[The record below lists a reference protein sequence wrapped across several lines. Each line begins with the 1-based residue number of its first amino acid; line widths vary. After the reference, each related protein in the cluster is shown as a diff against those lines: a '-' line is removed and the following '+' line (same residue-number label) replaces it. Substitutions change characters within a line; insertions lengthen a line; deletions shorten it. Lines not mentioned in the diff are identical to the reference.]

1 MSDNEKMKKI
11 EISRIFF
18 LFLIFPVFLFGES
31 IKNYDVFIT
40 IQKDGILNI
49 SENINYNFDGRQKH
63 GIYRKI
69 PLKFG
74 SEVEVFNVLK
84 NSKKENF
91 DIFDEAEYK
100 IIKIGKQ
107 DVLLENGNYNYQI
120 DYKMKK
126 AITEYGNQYEI
137 YFNGIGQEWGVPIEK
152 ANIVIKME
160 NGKLYENGENSN
172 FEVYTGKKGER
183 NQNFEARME
192 NGEIFISNLTR
203 LNENEGIS
211 FIIHLDKNKFDKN
224 ILNQINNEAQR
235 SFEKERND
243 FKNLALRG
251 ISLVIGFIIL
261 MGLSVYVW
269 VYYLKA
275 KNTKYFDEELSP
287 VEVAYLSGND
297 NLEKLTEVAIL
308 SLLKKKCISIKEK
321 TMKMIFIS
329 EKDELPEEE
338 KIILEAIRNNYQ
350 KEDKFYEKSLEM
362 KKMLEKKYR
371 NLKKDSKK
379 YYFPFFLGVIILSI
393 LFFTTTFE
401 NLSIYIGF
409 FIFFAVSY
417 FISLD
422 ELSYFRIIPIFF
434 IGILLFNDIS
444 KNILYILE
452 IIYFWGLFEVFN
464 YIFKNNS
471 SIKKW
476 IDELKKYIEDKIFK
490 NSWEMDRF
498 ERRRIYDIILPY
510 SVALRQN
517 RRVSQCFIKEF
528 GEEEYKNQNVN
539 FFSNNLVISEVQKTF
554 NAVKAKWGKIA
565 SKNKRFGSGRSF
577 GGSSGGGFGGGGG
590 GSW

>member
-1 MSDNEKMKKI
+1 MKMKKI
-11 EISRIFF
+11 ENLRIFF

-84 NSKKENF
+84 NDKKENF
-91 DIFDEAEYK
+91 DIFDEAKYK
-100 IIKIGKQ
+100 IVKIGKQ
-107 DVLLENGNYNYQI
+107 DVLLENGIYNYQI

-152 ANIVIKME
+152 ANIVIKMK
-160 NGKLYENGENSN
+160 NGNLYENGENSN

-192 NGEIFISNLTR
+192 SGKIFISNLTR

-261 MGLSVYVW
+261 MALSIYVW

-329 EKDELPEEE
+329 GKDELPEEE

-434 IGILLFNDIS
+434 IGILLFSDIS

-452 IIYFWGLFEVFN
+452 IIYFWGLFEIFN

-476 IDELKKYIEDKIFK
+476 IDELKKYIEDEIFK

-510 SVALRQN
+510 SVALHQS

-539 FFSNNLVISEVQKTF
+539 FFSNNLVINEVQKTF
-554 NAVKAKWGKIA
+554 NAVRAKWGKIA

>member
-1 MSDNEKMKKI
+1 MKIKKI
-11 EISRIFF
+11 GNSRIFF

-84 NSKKENF
+84 NGKKENF

-107 DVLLENGNYNYQI
+107 DVLLENGIYNYQI

-160 NGKLYENGENSN
+160 DGKLYENGENSN

-192 NGEIFISNLTR
+192 NGKIFISNLTR

-224 ILNQINNEAQR
+224 ILNQINNEAQK
-235 SFEKERND
+235 SFKTERND

-261 MGLSVYVW
+261 MALSIYVW

-329 EKDELPEEE
+329 GKDELPEEE

-409 FIFFAVSY
+409 FIFFTISY

-434 IGILLFNDIS
+434 IGILLFSNIS

-452 IIYFWGLFEVFN
+452 IIYFWGLFEIFN

-510 SVALRQN
+510 SVALHQN

-539 FFSNNLVISEVQKTF
+539 FFSNNLVINEVQKTF
-554 NAVKAKWGKIA
+554 NAVRAKWGKIA

>member
-1 MSDNEKMKKI
+1 MKMKKI
-11 EISRIFF
+11 ENLRIFF

-84 NSKKENF
+84 NGKKENF

-100 IIKIGKQ
+100 IVKIGKQ
-107 DVLLENGNYNYQI
+107 DVLLENGIYNYQI

-152 ANIVIKME
+152 ANIVIKMK
-160 NGKLYENGENSN
+160 NGNLYENGENSN

-192 NGEIFISNLTR
+192 NGKIFISNLTR

-261 MGLSVYVW
+261 MALSIYVW

-329 EKDELPEEE
+329 GKDELPEEE

-409 FIFFAVSY
+409 FIFFTISY

-434 IGILLFNDIS
+434 IGILLFSNIS

-452 IIYFWGLFEVFN
+452 IIYFWGLFEIFN

-510 SVALRQN
+510 SVALHQS

-539 FFSNNLVISEVQKTF
+539 FFSNNLVINEVQKTF
-554 NAVKAKWGKIA
+554 DAVRVKWGKIA

>member
-1 MSDNEKMKKI
+1 MKMKKI
-11 EISRIFF
+11 KISRIFF

-84 NSKKENF
+84 NGKKENF

-107 DVLLENGNYNYQI
+107 DVLLENGIYNYQI

-261 MGLSVYVW
+261 MALSVYVW

-510 SVALRQN
+510 SVALHQN

-539 FFSNNLVISEVQKTF
+539 FFSNNLIINEVQKTF
-554 NAVKAKWGKIA
+554 DAVRVKWGKIA

>member
-1 MSDNEKMKKI
+1 MKIKKI
-11 EISRIFF
+11 GNSRIFF

-84 NSKKENF
+84 NGKKENF

-107 DVLLENGNYNYQI
+107 DVLLENGIYNYQI

-160 NGKLYENGENSN
+160 DGKLYENGENSN

-192 NGEIFISNLTR
+192 NGKIFISNLTR

-261 MGLSVYVW
+261 MALSIYVW

-329 EKDELPEEE
+329 GKDELPEEE

-409 FIFFAVSY
+409 FIFFTISY

-434 IGILLFNDIS
+434 IGILLFSNIS

-452 IIYFWGLFEVFN
+452 IIYFWGLFEIFN

-510 SVALRQN
+510 SVALHQN

-539 FFSNNLVISEVQKTF
+539 FFSNNLVINEVQKTF
-554 NAVKAKWGKIA
+554 NAVRAKWGKIA

>member
-1 MSDNEKMKKI
+1 MMKMKKI
-11 EISRIFF
+11 KISRIFF

-84 NSKKENF
+84 NGKKENF

-107 DVLLENGNYNYQI
+107 DVLLENGIYNYQI

-192 NGEIFISNLTR
+192 NGKIFISNLTR

-261 MGLSVYVW
+261 MALSVYVW
-269 VYYLKA
+269 VYYSKA

-452 IIYFWGLFEVFN
+452 IIYFWGLFEIFN

-490 NSWEMDRF
+490 NSWDMDRF

-510 SVALRQN
+510 SVALHQN

-539 FFSNNLVISEVQKTF
+539 FFSNNLVINEVQKTF
-554 NAVKAKWGKIA
+554 DAVRVKWGKIA
-565 SKNKRFGSGRSF
+565 GKNKRFGSGRSF

>member
-1 MSDNEKMKKI
+1 MKMKKI
-11 EISRIFF
+11 KISRIFF

-107 DVLLENGNYNYQI
+107 DVLLENGIYNYQI

-152 ANIVIKME
+152 ANIVIKMK
-160 NGKLYENGENSN
+160 NGNLYENGENSN

-261 MGLSVYVW
+261 MALSVYVW

-510 SVALRQN
+510 SVALHQN

-539 FFSNNLVISEVQKTF
+539 FFSNNLIINEVQKTF
-554 NAVKAKWGKIA
+554 DAVRVKWGKIA

>member
-1 MSDNEKMKKI
+1 MKKI

-18 LFLIFPVFLFGES
+18 LFLMFPIFLFGEN

-84 NSKKENF
+84 NGKKENF

-452 IIYFWGLFEVFN
+452 IIYFWGLFEIFN
-464 YIFKNNS
+464 YILKNNS

-476 IDELKKYIEDKIFK
+476 IDELKRYIEDKIFK

-510 SVALRQN
+510 SVALHQN

-539 FFSNNLVISEVQKTF
+539 FFSNNLVINEVQKTF
-554 NAVKAKWGKIA
+554 DAVRVKWGKIA

>member
-1 MSDNEKMKKI
+1 MKMKKI
-11 EISRIFF
+11 ENLRIFF

-84 NSKKENF
+84 NGKKENF

-107 DVLLENGNYNYQI
+107 DVLLENGIYNYQI

-160 NGKLYENGENSN
+160 DGKLYENGENSN

-192 NGEIFISNLTR
+192 SGKIFISNLTR

-261 MGLSVYVW
+261 MALSIYVW

-329 EKDELPEEE
+329 GKDELPEEE

-409 FIFFAVSY
+409 FIFFTISY

-434 IGILLFNDIS
+434 IGILLFSNIS

-452 IIYFWGLFEVFN
+452 IIYFWGLFEIFN

-476 IDELKKYIEDKIFK
+476 IDELKKYIEDEIFK

-510 SVALRQN
+510 SVALHQN

-539 FFSNNLVISEVQKTF
+539 FFSNNLVINEVQKTF
-554 NAVKAKWGKIA
+554 NAVRAKWGKIA

>member
-1 MSDNEKMKKI
+1 MKIKKNEN
-11 EISRIFF
+11 SRIFF

-84 NSKKENF
+84 NDKKENF
-91 DIFDEAEYK
+91 DIFDEAKYK
-100 IIKIGKQ
+100 IVKIGKQ
-107 DVLLENGNYNYQI
+107 DVLLENGIYNYQI

-192 NGEIFISNLTR
+192 SGKIFISNLTR

-261 MGLSVYVW
+261 MALSIYVW

-329 EKDELPEEE
+329 GKDELPEEE

-362 KKMLEKKYR
+362 KKILEKKYR

-409 FIFFAVSY
+409 FIFFTISY

-434 IGILLFNDIS
+434 IGILLFNNIS

-452 IIYFWGLFEVFN
+452 IIYFWGLFEIFN

-490 NSWEMDRF
+490 NSWKMDRF

-510 SVALRQN
+510 SVALHQN

-539 FFSNNLVISEVQKTF
+539 FFSNNLVINEVQKTF
-554 NAVKAKWGKIA
+554 DAVRVKWGKIA
-565 SKNKRFGSGRSF
+565 GKNKRFGSGRSF

>member
-1 MSDNEKMKKI
+1 MKMKKI
-11 EISRIFF
+11 KISRIFF

-107 DVLLENGNYNYQI
+107 DVLLENGIYNYQI

-137 YFNGIGQEWGVPIEK
+137 YFNGIGQEWGFPIEK

-203 LNENEGIS
+203 LNENKGIS

-261 MGLSVYVW
+261 MVLSVYVW
-269 VYYLKA
+269 VYYLKV

-510 SVALRQN
+510 SVALHQN

-539 FFSNNLVISEVQKTF
+539 FFSNNLIINEVQKTF
-554 NAVKAKWGKIA
+554 DAVRVKWGKIV

>member
-1 MSDNEKMKKI
+1 MKKI

-18 LFLIFPVFLFGES
+18 LFLMFPIFLFGEN

-84 NSKKENF
+84 NGKKENF

-107 DVLLENGNYNYQI
+107 DVLLENGIYNYQI

-192 NGEIFISNLTR
+192 NGKIFISNLTR

-224 ILNQINNEAQR
+224 ILNQINSEAQR

-261 MGLSVYVW
+261 MVLSVYVW

-329 EKDELPEEE
+329 EKDGLPEEE

-409 FIFFAVSY
+409 FIFFTTSY

-452 IIYFWGLFEVFN
+452 IIYFWGLFEIFN

-490 NSWEMDRF
+490 NSWKMDRF

>member
-1 MSDNEKMKKI
+1 MKMKKI
-11 EISRIFF
+11 KISRIFF

-107 DVLLENGNYNYQI
+107 DVLLENGIYNYQI

-152 ANIVIKME
+152 ANIVIKMK
-160 NGKLYENGENSN
+160 NGNLYENGENSN

-224 ILNQINNEAQR
+224 ILNQINNKAQR

-261 MGLSVYVW
+261 MALSIYVW

-452 IIYFWGLFEVFN
+452 IIYFWGLFEIFN

-476 IDELKKYIEDKIFK
+476 IDELKKYIEDEILK
-490 NSWEMDRF
+490 NSWKLERF

-510 SVALRQN
+510 SVALHQN

-539 FFSNNLVISEVQKTF
+539 FFSNNLVINEVQKTF
-554 NAVKAKWGKIA
+554 DAVRVKWGKIA

>member
-1 MSDNEKMKKI
+1 MKIKKNEN
-11 EISRIFF
+11 SRIFF

-84 NSKKENF
+84 NRKKENF

-100 IIKIGKQ
+100 IVKIGKQ
-107 DVLLENGNYNYQI
+107 DVLLENGIYNYQI

-160 NGKLYENGENSN
+160 DGKLYENGENPN

-192 NGEIFISNLTR
+192 NGKISISNLTR
-203 LNENEGIS
+203 LNESEGIS

-261 MGLSVYVW
+261 MALSIYVW

-329 EKDELPEEE
+329 GKDELPEEE

-409 FIFFAVSY
+409 FIFFTISY

-434 IGILLFNDIS
+434 IGILLFSDIS

-452 IIYFWGLFEVFN
+452 IIYFWGLFEIFN

-510 SVALRQN
+510 SVALHQS

-539 FFSNNLVISEVQKTF
+539 FFSNNLVINEVQKTF
-554 NAVKAKWGKIA
+554 DAVRVKWGKIA

>member
-1 MSDNEKMKKI
+1 M
-11 EISRIFF
+11 
-18 LFLIFPVFLFGES
+18 
-31 IKNYDVFIT
+31 
-40 IQKDGILNI
+40 
-49 SENINYNFDGRQKH
+49 
-63 GIYRKI
+63 
-69 PLKFG
+69 
-74 SEVEVFNVLK
+74 
-84 NSKKENF
+84 
-91 DIFDEAEYK
+91 
-100 IIKIGKQ
+100 
-107 DVLLENGNYNYQI
+107 LENGIYNYQI

-126 AITEYGNQYEI
+126 VITEYGNQYEI

-152 ANIVIKME
+152 ANIVIKMK
-160 NGKLYENGENSN
+160 NGNLYENGENSN

-192 NGEIFISNLTR
+192 NGKIFISNLTR

-224 ILNQINNEAQR
+224 ILNQINNEAQK
-235 SFEKERND
+235 SFKTERND

-261 MGLSVYVW
+261 MALSIYVW

-329 EKDELPEEE
+329 GKDELPEEE

-362 KKMLEKKYR
+362 KKILEKKYR

-409 FIFFAVSY
+409 FMFFTISY

-434 IGILLFNDIS
+434 IGILLFNNIS

-510 SVALRQN
+510 SVALHQN

-539 FFSNNLVISEVQKTF
+539 FFSNNLVINEVQKTF
-554 NAVKAKWGKIA
+554 DAVRVKWGKIA
-565 SKNKRFGSGRSF
+565 GKNKRFGSGRSF

>member
-1 MSDNEKMKKI
+1 MKIKKI
-11 EISRIFF
+11 ENSRIFF

-84 NSKKENF
+84 NRKKENF

-100 IIKIGKQ
+100 IVKIGKQ

-152 ANIVIKME
+152 AKIIIEMKD
-160 NGKLYENGENSN
+160 GKLYENGENPN

-224 ILNQINNEAQR
+224 ILNQINNEAPK
-235 SFEKERND
+235 SFKTERNE

-329 EKDELPEEE
+329 GKDELPEEE

-409 FIFFAVSY
+409 FIFFTISY

-452 IIYFWGLFEVFN
+452 IIYFWGLFEIFN

-476 IDELKKYIEDKIFK
+476 IDELKKYIEDEIFK

-510 SVALRQN
+510 SVALHQS

-539 FFSNNLVISEVQKTF
+539 FFSNNLVINEVQKTF
-554 NAVKAKWGKIA
+554 DAVRVKWGKIA
-565 SKNKRFGSGRSF
+565 GKNKRFGSGRSF

>member
-1 MSDNEKMKKI
+1 MKIKKI
-11 EISRIFF
+11 ENSRIFF

-49 SENINYNFDGRQKH
+49 SENINYNFDGKQKH

-84 NSKKENF
+84 NGKKENF

-100 IIKIGKQ
+100 IVKIGKQ

-160 NGKLYENGENSN
+160 DEKLYENGENPN

-183 NQNFEARME
+183 NQNFEARIE
-192 NGEIFISNLTR
+192 NGKIFISNLTR

-224 ILNQINNEAQR
+224 ILNQINNEAPK
-235 SFEKERND
+235 SFKTERNE

-329 EKDELPEEE
+329 GKDELPEEE

-409 FIFFAVSY
+409 FIFFTISY

-434 IGILLFNDIS
+434 IGILLFSDIS

-490 NSWEMDRF
+490 NSWEMNRF

-510 SVALRQN
+510 SVALCQS

-539 FFSNNLVISEVQKTF
+539 FFSNNLVINEVQKTF
-554 NAVKAKWGKIA
+554 DAVRVKWGKIA
-565 SKNKRFGSGRSF
+565 GKNKRFGSGRSF

>member
-1 MSDNEKMKKI
+1 MKMKKI
-11 EISRIFF
+11 KISRIFF
-18 LFLIFPVFLFGES
+18 LFLIFPIFLFGES

-84 NSKKENF
+84 NGKKENF

-107 DVLLENGNYNYQI
+107 DVLLENGIYNYQI

-224 ILNQINNEAQR
+224 ILNQINNKAQR

-452 IIYFWGLFEVFN
+452 IIYFWGLFEIFN
-464 YIFKNNS
+464 YILKNNS

-476 IDELKKYIEDKIFK
+476 IDELKRYIEDEIFK
-490 NSWEMDRF
+490 NSWKMDRF

-510 SVALRQN
+510 SVALHQN

-539 FFSNNLVISEVQKTF
+539 FFSNNLIINEVQKTF
-554 NAVKAKWGKIA
+554 DAIRVKWGKIA

>member
-1 MSDNEKMKKI
+1 MKKI

-18 LFLIFPVFLFGES
+18 LFLMFPIFLFGEN

-84 NSKKENF
+84 NGKKENF

-107 DVLLENGNYNYQI
+107 DVLLENGIYNYQI

-192 NGEIFISNLTR
+192 NGKIFISNLTR

-224 ILNQINNEAQR
+224 ILNQINSEAQR

-261 MGLSVYVW
+261 MVLSVYVW

-409 FIFFAVSY
+409 FIFFTTSY

-490 NSWEMDRF
+490 NSWKMDRF

>member
-1 MSDNEKMKKI
+1 MKMKKI
-11 EISRIFF
+11 KISRIFF
-18 LFLIFPVFLFGES
+18 LFLMFPIFLFGES

-107 DVLLENGNYNYQI
+107 DVLLENGIYNYQI

-261 MGLSVYVW
+261 MALSVYVW

-409 FIFFAVSY
+409 FIFFTISY

-510 SVALRQN
+510 SVALHQN

-539 FFSNNLVISEVQKTF
+539 FFSNNLVINEVQKTF
-554 NAVKAKWGKIA
+554 DAVRVKWGKIA

>member
-1 MSDNEKMKKI
+1 MKKI

-18 LFLIFPVFLFGES
+18 LFLMFPIFLFGEN

-84 NSKKENF
+84 NGKKENF

-107 DVLLENGNYNYQI
+107 DVLLENGIYNYQI

-224 ILNQINNEAQR
+224 ILNQINSEAQR

-261 MGLSVYVW
+261 MVLSVYVW

-329 EKDELPEEE
+329 EKDGLPEEE

-409 FIFFAVSY
+409 FIFFTTSY

-452 IIYFWGLFEVFN
+452 IIYFWGLFEIFN

-490 NSWEMDRF
+490 NSWKMDRF

>member
-1 MSDNEKMKKI
+1 MMKIKKI
-11 EISRIFF
+11 GNSRIFF

-84 NSKKENF
+84 NGKKENF
-91 DIFDEAEYK
+91 DIFDEAKYK
-100 IIKIGKQ
+100 IVKIGKQ
-107 DVLLENGNYNYQI
+107 DVLLENGIYNYQI

-261 MGLSVYVW
+261 MALSIYVW

-329 EKDELPEEE
+329 GKDELPEEE

-362 KKMLEKKYR
+362 KKILEKKYR

-409 FIFFAVSY
+409 FIFFTISY

-434 IGILLFNDIS
+434 IGILLFNNIS

-452 IIYFWGLFEVFN
+452 IIYFWGLFENFN

-490 NSWEMDRF
+490 NSWKMDRF

-510 SVALRQN
+510 SVALRQS

-539 FFSNNLVISEVQKTF
+539 FFSNNLVINEVQKTF
-554 NAVKAKWGKIA
+554 DAVRVKWGKIA
-565 SKNKRFGSGRSF
+565 GKNKRFGSGRSF

>member
-1 MSDNEKMKKI
+1 MKKI

-18 LFLIFPVFLFGES
+18 LFLMFPIFLFGEN

-84 NSKKENF
+84 NGKKENF

-107 DVLLENGNYNYQI
+107 DVLLENGIYNYQI

-261 MGLSVYVW
+261 MVLSVYVW

-510 SVALRQN
+510 SVALHQN

-539 FFSNNLVISEVQKTF
+539 FFSNNLIINEVQKTF
-554 NAVKAKWGKIA
+554 DAVRVKWGKIA

>member
-1 MSDNEKMKKI
+1 MKMKKI
-11 EISRIFF
+11 KISRIFF
-18 LFLIFPVFLFGES
+18 LFLIFPIFLFGES

-84 NSKKENF
+84 NGKKENF
-91 DIFDEAEYK
+91 DIFDEAKYK
-100 IIKIGKQ
+100 IVKIGEQ
-107 DVLLENGNYNYQI
+107 DVLLENGIYNYQI

-192 NGEIFISNLTR
+192 NGKIFISNLTR

-224 ILNQINNEAQR
+224 ILNQINNEAQK
-235 SFEKERND
+235 SFKTERND

-261 MGLSVYVW
+261 MALSIYVW

-329 EKDELPEEE
+329 GKDELPEEE

-409 FIFFAVSY
+409 FMFFTISY

-510 SVALRQN
+510 SVALRQS

-539 FFSNNLVISEVQKTF
+539 FFSNNLVINEVQKTF
-554 NAVKAKWGKIA
+554 DAVRVKWGKIA

>member
-1 MSDNEKMKKI
+1 MKMKKI
-11 EISRIFF
+11 KISRIFF

-84 NSKKENF
+84 NDKKENF

-107 DVLLENGNYNYQI
+107 DVLLENGIYNYQI

-261 MGLSVYVW
+261 MALSVYVW
-269 VYYLKA
+269 VYYSKA

-510 SVALRQN
+510 SVALHQN

-539 FFSNNLVISEVQKTF
+539 FFSNNLIINEVQKTF
-554 NAVKAKWGKIA
+554 DAVRVKWGKIA

>member
-1 MSDNEKMKKI
+1 MKMKKI

-84 NSKKENF
+84 NGKKENF
-91 DIFDEAEYK
+91 DIFDEAKYK
-100 IIKIGKQ
+100 IVKIGKQ
-107 DVLLENGNYNYQI
+107 DVLLENGIYNYQI

-160 NGKLYENGENSN
+160 DGKLYENSENSN

-192 NGEIFISNLTR
+192 NGKIFISNLTR

-211 FIIHLDKNKFDKN
+211 FIIHLDKNKFGKN
-224 ILNQINNEAQR
+224 ILNQINSEAQR

-261 MGLSVYVW
+261 MALSVYVW

-297 NLEKLTEVAIL
+297 DLEKLTEVAIL

-393 LFFTTTFE
+393 LFFTTAFE

-409 FIFFAVSY
+409 FIFFATSY

-452 IIYFWGLFEVFN
+452 IIYFWGLFEIFN

-490 NSWEMDRF
+490 NSWKMDRF

-539 FFSNNLVISEVQKTF
+539 FFSNNLVINEVQKTF
-554 NAVKAKWGKIA
+554 NAVRAKWGEIA
-565 SKNKRFGSGRSF
+565 SKNKRFSSGRSF

>member
-1 MSDNEKMKKI
+1 MKMKKI
-11 EISRIFF
+11 KISRIFF

-84 NSKKENF
+84 NGKKENF
-91 DIFDEAEYK
+91 DIFDEAKYK
-100 IIKIGKQ
+100 IVKIGKQ
-107 DVLLENGNYNYQI
+107 DVLLENGIYNYQI

-152 ANIVIKME
+152 ANIVIKMK
-160 NGKLYENGENSN
+160 NGNLYENGENSN

-235 SFEKERND
+235 SFKTERND

-261 MGLSVYVW
+261 MALSIYVW

-329 EKDELPEEE
+329 GKDELPEEE

-409 FIFFAVSY
+409 FIFFTISY

-434 IGILLFNDIS
+434 IGILLFSDIS

-452 IIYFWGLFEVFN
+452 IIYFWGLFEIFN

-510 SVALRQN
+510 SVALHQN

-539 FFSNNLVISEVQKTF
+539 FFSNNLVINEVQKTF
-554 NAVKAKWGKIA
+554 DAVRVKWGKIA

>member
-1 MSDNEKMKKI
+1 MKKI

-18 LFLIFPVFLFGES
+18 LFLMFPIFLFGEN

-84 NSKKENF
+84 NGKKENF

-107 DVLLENGNYNYQI
+107 DVLLENGIYNYQI

-224 ILNQINNEAQR
+224 ILNQINSEAQR

-261 MGLSVYVW
+261 MVLSVYVW

-329 EKDELPEEE
+329 EKDGLPEEE

-409 FIFFAVSY
+409 FIFFTTSY

-452 IIYFWGLFEVFN
+452 IIYFWGLFEIFN

-490 NSWEMDRF
+490 NSWKMDRF

-539 FFSNNLVISEVQKTF
+539 FFSNNLVINEVQKTF
-554 NAVKAKWGKIA
+554 DAVRVKWGKIA

>member
-1 MSDNEKMKKI
+1 MKMKKI
-11 EISRIFF
+11 ENLRIFF

-84 NSKKENF
+84 NGKKENF

-107 DVLLENGNYNYQI
+107 DVLLENGIYNYQI

-192 NGEIFISNLTR
+192 NGKIFISNLTR

-261 MGLSVYVW
+261 MALSIYVW

-329 EKDELPEEE
+329 GKDELPEEE

-409 FIFFAVSY
+409 FIFFTISY

-434 IGILLFNDIS
+434 IGILLFSNIS

-452 IIYFWGLFEVFN
+452 IIYFWGLFEIFN

-510 SVALRQN
+510 SVALHQN

-539 FFSNNLVISEVQKTF
+539 FFSNNLVINEVQKTF
-554 NAVKAKWGKIA
+554 NAVRAKWGKIA

>member
-1 MSDNEKMKKI
+1 MMKMKKI
-11 EISRIFF
+11 KISRIFF
-18 LFLIFPVFLFGES
+18 LFLIFPIFLFGES

-84 NSKKENF
+84 NGKKENF

-107 DVLLENGNYNYQI
+107 DVLLENGIYNYQI

-261 MGLSVYVW
+261 MVLSVYVW

-409 FIFFAVSY
+409 FMFFAVSY

-422 ELSYFRIIPIFF
+422 ELSYFRIILIFF

-476 IDELKKYIEDKIFK
+476 IDELRKYIEDKIFK

-510 SVALRQN
+510 SVALHQN

-539 FFSNNLVISEVQKTF
+539 FFSNNLVINEVQKTF
-554 NAVKAKWGKIA
+554 DAVRAKWGKIA
-565 SKNKRFGSGRSF
+565 GKNKRFGSGRSF

>member
-1 MSDNEKMKKI
+1 MKMKKI
-11 EISRIFF
+11 KISRIFF

-107 DVLLENGNYNYQI
+107 DVLLENGIYNYQI

-192 NGEIFISNLTR
+192 NGKIFISNLTR

-261 MGLSVYVW
+261 MVLSVYVW
-269 VYYLKA
+269 VYYLKV

-452 IIYFWGLFEVFN
+452 IIYFWGLFEIFN

-490 NSWEMDRF
+490 NSWKMDRF

>member
-1 MSDNEKMKKI
+1 MMKIKKI
-11 EISRIFF
+11 GNSRIFF

-84 NSKKENF
+84 NRKKENF

-100 IIKIGKQ
+100 IVKIGKQ
-107 DVLLENGNYNYQI
+107 DVLLENGIYNYQI

-160 NGKLYENGENSN
+160 NGNLYENGENSD

-261 MGLSVYVW
+261 MALSIYVW

-329 EKDELPEEE
+329 GKDELPEEE

-409 FIFFAVSY
+409 FIFFTISY

-434 IGILLFNDIS
+434 IGILLFSDIS

-452 IIYFWGLFEVFN
+452 IIYFWGLFEIFN

-476 IDELKKYIEDKIFK
+476 IDELKKYIEDEIFK

-510 SVALRQN
+510 SVALHQN

-539 FFSNNLVISEVQKTF
+539 FFSNNLIINEVQKTF
-554 NAVKAKWGKIA
+554 DAVRVKWGKIA

>member
-1 MSDNEKMKKI
+1 MMKMKKI
-11 EISRIFF
+11 KISRIFF
-18 LFLIFPVFLFGES
+18 LFLIFPIFLFGES

-84 NSKKENF
+84 NGKKENF
-91 DIFDEAEYK
+91 DIFDEAKYK
-100 IIKIGKQ
+100 IVKIGKQ
-107 DVLLENGNYNYQI
+107 DVLLENGIYNYQI

-160 NGKLYENGENSN
+160 DGKLYENSENSN

-192 NGEIFISNLTR
+192 NGKIFISNLTR

-211 FIIHLDKNKFDKN
+211 FIIHLDKNKFGKN
-224 ILNQINNEAQR
+224 ILNQTNSEAQR
-235 SFEKERND
+235 SFGKERND

-261 MGLSVYVW
+261 MALSVYVW

-297 NLEKLTEVAIL
+297 DLKKLTEVAIL

-393 LFFTTTFE
+393 LFFTTAFE

-409 FIFFAVSY
+409 FIFFATSY
-417 FISLD
+417 FIFLD

-452 IIYFWGLFEVFN
+452 IIYFWGLFEIFN

-490 NSWEMDRF
+490 NSWKMDRF

-539 FFSNNLVISEVQKTF
+539 FFSNNLVINEVQKTF
-554 NAVKAKWGKIA
+554 NAVRAKWGKIA

>member
-1 MSDNEKMKKI
+1 MKMKKI
-11 EISRIFF
+11 EILRIFF
-18 LFLIFPVFLFGES
+18 LFLIFPVFLLGES

-84 NSKKENF
+84 NGKKENF

-100 IIKIGKQ
+100 IVKIGKQ
-107 DVLLENGNYNYQI
+107 DVLLENGIYNYQI

-160 NGKLYENGENSN
+160 NGNLYENGENSN

-192 NGEIFISNLTR
+192 NGKIFISNLTR

-261 MGLSVYVW
+261 MALSIYVW

-452 IIYFWGLFEVFN
+452 IIYFWGLFEIFN

-490 NSWEMDRF
+490 NSWKMDRF

-510 SVALRQN
+510 SVALHQS

-539 FFSNNLVISEVQKTF
+539 FFSNNLVINEVQKTF
-554 NAVKAKWGKIA
+554 DAVRIKWGKIA

>member
-1 MSDNEKMKKI
+1 MKMKKI
-11 EISRIFF
+11 KISRVFF
-18 LFLIFPVFLFGES
+18 LFLIFPIFLFGES

-84 NSKKENF
+84 NGKKENF
-91 DIFDEAEYK
+91 DIFDEAKYK
-100 IIKIGKQ
+100 IVKIGKQ
-107 DVLLENGNYNYQI
+107 DVLLENGIYNYQI

-203 LNENEGIS
+203 LNENDGIS
-211 FIIHLDKNKFDKN
+211 FIIHLDKNKFGKN
-224 ILNQINNEAQR
+224 ILNQTNSEAQR

-261 MGLSVYVW
+261 MALSVYVW

-329 EKDELPEEE
+329 GKDELPEEE

-510 SVALRQN
+510 SVALHQN

-539 FFSNNLVISEVQKTF
+539 FFSNNLVINEVQKTF
-554 NAVKAKWGKIA
+554 DAVRVKWGKIA

>member
-1 MSDNEKMKKI
+1 MMKMKKI
-11 EISRIFF
+11 EILRIFF
-18 LFLIFPVFLFGES
+18 LFLIFPVFLLGES

-84 NSKKENF
+84 NRKKENF

-100 IIKIGKQ
+100 IVKIGKQ
-107 DVLLENGNYNYQI
+107 DVLLENGIYNYQI

-126 AITEYGNQYEI
+126 AITEYRNQYEI

-261 MGLSVYVW
+261 MALSIYVW

-409 FIFFAVSY
+409 FIFFTISY

-434 IGILLFNDIS
+434 IGILLFNNIS

-452 IIYFWGLFEVFN
+452 IIYFWGLFEIFN

-490 NSWEMDRF
+490 NSWKMDRF

-510 SVALRQN
+510 SVALHQS

-554 NAVKAKWGKIA
+554 DAVRVKWGKIA
-565 SKNKRFGSGRSF
+565 GKNKRFGSGRSF

>member
-1 MSDNEKMKKI
+1 MKMKKI
-11 EISRIFF
+11 KISRIFF
-18 LFLIFPVFLFGES
+18 LFLIFPIFLFGES

-84 NSKKENF
+84 NGKKENF
-91 DIFDEAEYK
+91 DIFDEAKYK
-100 IIKIGKQ
+100 IVKIGKQ
-107 DVLLENGNYNYQI
+107 DVLLENGIYNYQI

-137 YFNGIGQEWGVPIEK
+137 YFNGVGQEWGVPIEK

-261 MGLSVYVW
+261 MVLSVYVW

-510 SVALRQN
+510 SVALHQN

-539 FFSNNLVISEVQKTF
+539 FFSNNLIINEVQKTF
-554 NAVKAKWGKIA
+554 DAVRVKWGKIA

>member
-1 MSDNEKMKKI
+1 MKMKKI

-84 NSKKENF
+84 NGKKENF

-172 FEVYTGKKGER
+172 FEIYTGKKGER

-211 FIIHLDKNKFDKN
+211 FIIHLDKNKFDEN
-224 ILNQINNEAQR
+224 ILNQINSEAQR

-261 MGLSVYVW
+261 MALSVYVW

-321 TMKMIFIS
+321 TMKMTFIS

-409 FIFFAVSY
+409 FIFFTISY

-452 IIYFWGLFEVFN
+452 IIYFWGLFEIFN

-510 SVALRQN
+510 SVALHQN

-539 FFSNNLVISEVQKTF
+539 FFSNNLVINEVQKTF
-554 NAVKAKWGKIA
+554 DAVRVKWGKIA

>member
-1 MSDNEKMKKI
+1 MKMKKI
-11 EISRIFF
+11 ENLRIFF

-84 NSKKENF
+84 NGKKENF
-91 DIFDEAEYK
+91 DIFDEAKYK
-100 IIKIGKQ
+100 IVKIGKQ
-107 DVLLENGNYNYQI
+107 DVLLENGIYNYQI

-160 NGKLYENGENSN
+160 NGNLYENGENSN

-192 NGEIFISNLTR
+192 NGKIFISNLTR

-261 MGLSVYVW
+261 MALSIYVW

-329 EKDELPEEE
+329 GKDELPEEE

-409 FIFFAVSY
+409 FIFFTISY

-434 IGILLFNDIS
+434 IGILLFSNIS

-452 IIYFWGLFEVFN
+452 IIYFWGLFEIFN

-510 SVALRQN
+510 SVALRQS

-539 FFSNNLVISEVQKTF
+539 FFSNNLVINEVQKTF
-554 NAVKAKWGKIA
+554 DAVRVKWGKIA
-565 SKNKRFGSGRSF
+565 GKNKRFGSGRSF

>member
-1 MSDNEKMKKI
+1 MKMKKI
-11 EISRIFF
+11 KISRIFF

-107 DVLLENGNYNYQI
+107 DVLLENGIYNYQI

-152 ANIVIKME
+152 ANIVIKMK
-160 NGKLYENGENSN
+160 NGNLYENGENSN

-224 ILNQINNEAQR
+224 ILNQINNKAQR

-452 IIYFWGLFEVFN
+452 IIYFWGLFEIFN

-476 IDELKKYIEDKIFK
+476 IDELKKYIEDEILK
-490 NSWEMDRF
+490 NSWKLERF

-510 SVALRQN
+510 SVALHQN

-539 FFSNNLVISEVQKTF
+539 FFSNNLVINEVQKTF
-554 NAVKAKWGKIA
+554 DAVRVKWGKIA